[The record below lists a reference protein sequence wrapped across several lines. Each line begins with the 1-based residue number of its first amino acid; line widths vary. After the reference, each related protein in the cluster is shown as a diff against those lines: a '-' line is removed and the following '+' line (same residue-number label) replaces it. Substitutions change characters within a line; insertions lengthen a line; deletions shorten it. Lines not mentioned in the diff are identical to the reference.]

1 MAASQPFALACEGG
15 LDKSS
20 SSFEMLR
27 TPGSAT
33 LLENFEV
40 DIAGGYRRVNGYS
53 AFGGGSATN
62 PSSDDDILGLH
73 VYADGVIACSSTNI
87 YFSLDGTSW
96 LQINRASVSGSG
108 DNYSTFTGR
117 SASARTSQSLAHFV
131 TYEGDTTYGEVII
144 TDEGSG
150 VKPFYFK
157 MTGTGALSDRTY
169 YAKEITVSG
178 THYPK
183 FCTIHDRHLVVAG
196 AATAPNTIF
205 YSGTNDIDDFT
216 TSGSGS
222 IVLDDQVVGLRS
234 FRDDLIIFCKNS
246 IYKLVNINSSSTI
259 AVQPITQN
267 IGCLDGDSIQEIGG
281 QLLFLAPDGVR
292 TVAGT
297 SRIGDVELG
306 SLSRKIQPI
315 VGDIAD
321 NIADYKINSAVI
333 RSKSQY
339 RLFYGGSGIATGV
352 SEGIIGTLRITP
364 EGGARFEWSETKGIQ
379 GSGGF
384 TSGFDSTGTEKLYH
398 GDYAGYIYNHDTG
411 DEFNPA
417 GTATNIDAEYE
428 TPSIDFGDLG
438 VLKTLKYVKL
448 SVKPEG
454 SVQPSLKVVY
464 DYDDSTIPQPA
475 AYTLSSIPT
484 PAIFGTGAF
493 NAVTFG
499 AAPNPMTRQTVE
511 GSGNTAF
518 LRLFSDDQN
527 GPYTVNGIYIDYEP
541 SGRN

>member
-1 MAASQPFALACEGG
+1 MSSQPFALACQGG
-15 LDKSS
+15 LNKVSS
-20 SSFEMLR
+20 QFELLR
-27 TPGSAT
+27 SPGEAT
-33 LLENFEV
+33 KLTNFEV
-40 DIAGGYRRVNGYS
+40 STNGGYRRINGYTQFGDGTRPNS
-53 AFGGGSATN
+53 ANA
-62 PSSDDDILGLH
+62 IKGLQ
-73 VYADGVIACSSTNI
+73 VYADGLIAASGTNI
-87 YFSLDGTSW
+87 YFSQDGNSW
-96 LQINRASVSGSG
+96 LQINKDSVAGGG

-117 SASARTSQSLAHFV
+117 STLARTSQDQASFAI
-131 TYEGDTTYGEVII
+131 YEGDTDYGELII
-144 TDEGSG
+144 TDRSSAT
-150 VKPFYFK
+150 KPLYFK
-157 MTGTGALSDRTY
+157 MTGTDSALSSRTY
-169 YAKEITVSG
+169 FTKEITVSG
-178 THYPK
+178 SVYPK
-183 FCTIHDRHLVVAG
+183 YCVIHDRHLVVGG
-196 AATAPNTIF
+196 AATAPNTIY
-205 YSGTNDIDDFT
+205 YSGTDDIDDFSST
-216 TSGSGS
+216 GSGS
-222 IVLDDQVVGLRS
+222 IKLDDQVVGLKS

-281 QLLFLAPDGVR
+281 QLLFLAPDGIR

-297 SRIGDVELG
+297 ARIGDVELG

-321 NIADYKINSAVI
+321 NIADYKINSTVI

-339 RLFYGGSGIATGV
+339 RLFYGSSGITTAV
-352 SEGIIGTLRITP
+352 SEGIIGTLRITA

-417 GTATNIDAEYE
+417 GTAANIDAEYE

-454 SVQPSLKVVY
+454 SVQPSLKIVY

-475 AYTLSSIPT
+475 AYTLDAIPT

-527 GPYTVNGIYIDYEP
+527 GPYTVNGIYIDYVP

>member
-1 MAASQPFALACEGG
+1 MSSQPFALACQGG
-15 LDKSS
+15 LNKVSS
-20 SSFEMLR
+20 QFELLR
-27 TPGSAT
+27 SPGEAT
-33 LLENFEV
+33 KLTNFEV
-40 DIAGGYRRVNGYS
+40 STNGGYRRINGYTQFGDGTRPNS
-53 AFGGGSATN
+53 ANA
-62 PSSDDDILGLH
+62 IKGLK
-73 VYADGVIACSSTNI
+73 VYADGLIAASGTNI
-87 YFSLDGTSW
+87 YFSQDGDSW
-96 LQINRASVSGSG
+96 LQINKDSVSGSG

-117 SASARTSQSLAHFV
+117 STLARTSQDQASFAI
-131 TYEGDTTYGEVII
+131 YEGDTDYGELII
-144 TDEGSG
+144 TDRSSAT
-150 VKPFYFK
+150 KPLYFK
-157 MTGTGALSDRTY
+157 MTGTGSALSSRTY
-169 YAKEITVSG
+169 FTKEITVSG
-178 THYPK
+178 SVYPK
-183 FCTIHDRHLVVAG
+183 YCVIHDRHLVVGG
-196 AATAPNTIF
+196 AATAPNTIY
-205 YSGTNDIDDFT
+205 YSGTDDIDDFSST
-216 TSGSGS
+216 GSGS
-222 IVLDDQVVGLRS
+222 IKLDDQVVGLRS

-246 IYKLVNINSSSTI
+246 IYKLVNINNSSTI

-281 QLLFLAPDGVR
+281 QLLFLAPDGIR

-297 SRIGDVELG
+297 ARIGDVELG
-306 SLSRKIQPI
+306 SLSRKIQPV

-321 NIADYKINSAVI
+321 NISDYKISSAVI

-339 RLFYGGSGIATGV
+339 RLFYGGSGITTAV

-364 EGGARFEWSETKGIQ
+364 EGGSRFEWSETKGIQ

-417 GTATNIDAEYE
+417 GTASNIDAEYE

-518 LRLFSDDQN
+518 LRLFSNDQN

>member
-1 MAASQPFALACEGG
+1 LNKVASQ
-15 LDKSS
+15 
-20 SSFEMLR
+20 FELLR
-27 TPGSAT
+27 SPGEAT
-33 LLENFEV
+33 SLRNFEV
-40 DIAGGYRRVNGYS
+40 STNGGYRRINGYTQ
-53 AFGGGSATN
+53 FGDGTRPN
-62 PSSDDDILGLH
+62 SSNAIKGLQ
-73 VYADGVIACSSTNI
+73 VYADGLIAVSGTNI
-87 YFSLDGTSW
+87 YFSQDGDSW
-96 LQINRASVSGSG
+96 LQINKDSVAGGG

-117 SASARTSQSLAHFV
+117 STLARTSQDQASF
-131 TYEGDTTYGEVII
+131 TIYEGDTDYGELII
-144 TDEGSG
+144 TDRSSAT
-150 VKPFYFK
+150 KPLYFK
-157 MTGTGALSDRTY
+157 MTGTDSALSSRTY
-169 YAKEITVSG
+169 FTKEITVSG
-178 THYPK
+178 SVYPK
-183 FCTIHDRHLVVAG
+183 YCVIHDRHLVVGG
-196 AATAPNTIF
+196 AETAPNTIY
-205 YSGTNDIDDFT
+205 YSGTDDIDDFSST
-216 TSGSGS
+216 GSGS
-222 IVLDDQVVGLRS
+222 IKLDDQVVGLRS

-281 QLLFLAPDGVR
+281 QLLFLAPDGIR

-297 SRIGDVELG
+297 TRIGDVELG

-315 VGDIAD
+315 IGDIAD
-321 NIADYKINSAVI
+321 NIADYKISSTVI

-339 RLFYGGSGIATGV
+339 RLFYGSSGITTAV

-379 GSGGF
+379 GSGGC
-384 TSGFDSTGTEKLYH
+384 TSGFDSTGTEKIYH
-398 GDYAGYIYNHDTG
+398 GDYAGYVYNHDVG
-411 DEFNPA
+411 DKFNPA

-438 VLKTLKYVKL
+438 VLKTLKYIKL
-448 SVKPEG
+448 SIKPEG
-454 SVQPSLKVVY
+454 TVQPSLRVVY

-475 AYTLSSIPT
+475 AYTLDGIPT

-518 LRLFSDDQN
+518 LRLFSDDTN
-527 GPYTVNGIYIDYEP
+527 GPYTVNGIYIDYVP